1 MKKILI
7 IDDEPF
13 VRSVVLKYLS
23 QWDLFEIMG
32 ECANSYEGLKSIE
45 TLKPDL
51 IFLDIQIPKI
61 NGFEMLKLVDYPV
74 SVIFT
79 TAHDEFALKAFEI
92 SAVDYLLKP
101 FSQERFNQA
110 MEKWEKQA
118 NPGNNQVSLSEL
130 TEQPD

>member
-1 MKKILI
+1 M
-7 IDDEPF
+7 
-13 VRSVVLKYLS
+13 
-23 QWDLFEIMG
+23 
-32 ECANSYEGLKSIE
+32 
-45 TLKPDL
+45 
-51 IFLDIQIPKI
+51 FLDIQIPKI